1 MTPYERQLQ
10 HSLDLLVYR
19 DPSRNSLKNT
29 DHDILTIFSGDEKAA
44 REGLKVFHSRHSHA
58 TWIASDN
65 GTFELRISSF
75 SPEQNLQRSKFKQEQ
90 KRKRQQGGRRH

>member
-44 REGLKVFHSRHSHA
+44 REGLKVFHSRLSLNPNCEQFICVLSKFLDSHA
-58 TWIASDN
+58 MWN
-65 GTFELRISSF
+65 R
-75 SPEQNLQRSKFKQEQ
+75 
-90 KRKRQQGGRRH
+90 

>member
-1 MTPYERQLQ
+1 MTAYERQLQ

-29 DHDILTIFSGDEKAA
+29 DHDILTIFSGDERAA
-44 REGLKVFHSRHSHA
+44 REGLKIFHSRHSHA

-65 GTFELRISSF
+65 GVFELRISSF
-75 SPEQNLQRSKFKQEQ
+75 GPEQNLQKSKFKQEQ
-90 KRKRQQGGRRH
+90 RRKRQMGGRRH